1 MNVRLVAR
9 YRLIL
14 IAPLTLFSVMFTA
27 GCTSQTDLAHQQA
40 SEKCQSLIS
49 SRLKAP
55 STAKFSGVT
64 FEALDA
70 STFNILGSV
79 DAQNGFGA
87 MIRAD
92 FSCQAFNDGTV
103 KLLFLND

>member
-1 MNVRLVAR
+1 MHGIRVAR
-9 YRLIL
+9 FRLIL
-14 IAPLTLFSVMFTA
+14 IAPLTLFLVILTA
-27 GCTSQTDLAHQQA
+27 GCTSQTEVARQQA
-40 SEKCQSLIS
+40 SEKCQALIS
-49 SRLKAP
+49 GRLKAP
-55 STAKFSGVT
+55 STAKFSGIT

-70 STFNILGSV
+70 NTFNVLGSV
-79 DAQNGFGA
+79 DAQNSFGA